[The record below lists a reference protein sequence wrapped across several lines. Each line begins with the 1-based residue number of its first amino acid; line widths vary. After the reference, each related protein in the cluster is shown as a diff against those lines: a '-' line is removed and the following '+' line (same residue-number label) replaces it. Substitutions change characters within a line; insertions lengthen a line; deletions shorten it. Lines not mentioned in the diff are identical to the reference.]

1 MRYLTI
7 KNLQP
12 GMTVAR
18 PFLDEKGNIL
28 LNRGNKITTTIFN
41 RIQTLE
47 LQGLYIEDEISEG
60 IFVEDLI
67 GPDLKI
73 EAVKAL
79 MDHNILKAVR
89 LAKEVV
95 KDLKRQ
101 ESIKVNLIDI
111 KNSKNYTY
119 KHCVSTCIY
128 AVVIGLAFKMTEEQL
143 ENLAVAAML
152 HDIGKFD
159 IDEAILHKREKLTT
173 EEMEIMKTHPKNA
186 YDILSTIP
194 EISSVSRNAI
204 YYHHE
209 NVDGTGYYKI
219 PKEKQTAFTRILH
232 VVDVYDALCSERKY
246 REAYSP
252 SEAIEYIMGNADKMF
267 DPIVVKALAYKF
279 PLYPVGLT
287 LKLSNGEEA
296 IVYSN
301 EINSMRPVIRTMKGK
316 LVDLST
322 DPEYR
327 SIIICGIV

>member
-1 MRYLTI
+1 MRYLTV
-7 KNLQP
+7 KNLRP
-12 GMTVAR
+12 GMVVAR

-28 LNRGNKITTTIFN
+28 LNKGNKITSTVFS

-47 LQGLYIEDEISEG
+47 IQGLYIEDEISEG

-67 GPDLKI
+67 GPELKI
-73 EAVKAL
+73 NAVKAL
-79 MDHNILKAVR
+79 MDRDILKAIQ

-101 ESIKVNLIDI
+101 DSLKVNLIDI
-111 KNSKNYTY
+111 KNNKNYTY

-128 AVVIGLAFKMTEEQL
+128 SVVIGLAFKMTEEQL

-152 HDIGKFD
+152 HDIGKFGV
-159 IDEAILHKREKLTT
+159 EEKILHKRGKLTP
-173 EEMEIMKTHPKNA
+173 EEMELMKAHPRNA
-186 YDILSTIP
+186 YEMLSAIP

-204 YYHHE
+204 LYHHE
-209 NVDGTGYYKI
+209 NVDGSGYYKL
-219 PKEKQTAFTRILH
+219 PKDKQTAYTKILH

-267 DPIVVKALAYKF
+267 DPIVVKALAYSF

-287 LKLSNGEEA
+287 LRLSNGEEA
-296 IVYSN
+296 VVYSN
-301 EINSMRPVIRTMKGK
+301 EINSMRPVIRIMDGR
-316 LVDLST
+316 LIDLST
-322 DPEYR
+322 DPDYR
-327 SIIICGIV
+327 SITIFGIV